1 MHGPTCIF
9 WANLTPFSLKL
20 AELSK
25 EADRMG
31 REDADADAAFQKSLS
46 AARRSRLRVL
56 ARRASAYANLED
68 YPKAAADY
76 KEARKM
82 DPENEELAA
91 DEAAMAAQ
99 MAGKAC
105 LELKAEA
112 DGAFGRGEHL
122 MAEALYAEAVK
133 LSRATDAGP
142 HLGCLSNLAAARLV
156 LGQDGAAVAA
166 CDEALPLA
174 EAAAAGP
181 DAPRTAERAVMRL
194 HVRRG
199 TALARLGQAAEACGA
214 YRAAKEAAE
223 RAGPT
228 VVTEAEVGGLAA
240 DLAALEK
247 AATPVGQPLIDAVD

>member
-156 LGQDGAAVAA
+156 LGQDGAAR
-166 CDEALPLA
+166 
-174 EAAAAGP
+174 AGGGG
-181 DAPRTAERAVMRL
+181 
-194 HVRRG
+194 VRRLPG
-199 TALARLGQAAEACGA
+199 GEGGSRTGGADRGDRGGGWGAGGRPSGAGEGGHACGA
-214 YRAAKEAAE
+214 
-223 RAGPT
+223 
-228 VVTEAEVGGLAA
+228 AA
-240 DLAALEK
+240 DRRRGLRAC
-247 AATPVGQPLIDAVD
+247 VQYSGAVMTL